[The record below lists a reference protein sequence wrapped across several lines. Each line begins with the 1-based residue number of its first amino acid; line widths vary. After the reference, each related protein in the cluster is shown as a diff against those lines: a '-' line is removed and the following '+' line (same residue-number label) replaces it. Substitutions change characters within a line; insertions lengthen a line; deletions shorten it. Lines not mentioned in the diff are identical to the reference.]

1 MLQTQPEAMGYLP
14 LPSLSLTRFSETQ
27 SLHTSSEKVLG
38 EQTTVH
44 PQAVAGS
51 VAHFLIFAPL
61 EWFMLFSESIVISAL
76 LSWLMPVHRSPLPIE

>member
-1 MLQTQPEAMGYLP
+1 MLLRDTV
-14 LPSLSLTRFSETQ
+14 
-27 SLHTSSEKVLG
+27 TSHMPSEKVLG
-38 EQTTVH
+38 EQMTVH

-51 VAHFLIFAPL
+51 VTHFLTFALL